1 MFVHFVV
8 RLACSLIVACCIAF
22 AAAAS
27 QLAPQSPDELAAAPR
42 IVVADLESARSRWNP
57 QHTLI
62 VTDYTFRRVDV
73 LRGSFEA
80 LFVLTQGGGTVG
92 GETHRLSDL
101 PVLRTGMR
109 YLLIL
114 NAGDNPVFSS
124 VRYGAAGALEI
135 DRETGRIRGGER
147 LDEFRE
153 RVRRTTVIDDDALRP
168 AAHGRQLPASV
179 WRPEEQTSATAPA
192 RKPAAAEP
200 APVPPD
206 SGVDAGAV
214 QSGLAE
220 PRSPFVPHYLVQR
233 WPAPPIT
240 FNPLPLSWTWS
251 PSDQHQ
257 MDHWNQYG
265 DIFRVLETPTGSWAW
280 NNNRYDLAGWP
291 DDATMQ
297 SQFGAPWGATTL
309 AICYSRWFGDGPIV
323 ESDIALNP
331 AFEWTLDD
339 ALGTEDA
346 SSPWSFRQSLLHEL
360 GHSWGLQH
368 PWETQN
374 VFWPSTMN
382 YGPKWARDPV
392 LHSDDTAAI
401 RSVYPGLT
409 PHDGSLAMYRTS
421 DSSANN
427 QAEYSPSFTTF
438 ASYTHGQSI
447 GFTGAV
453 TLQNLGTTSLVNPGV
468 DVYLTGV
475 RMGYDS
481 AVFLGRSNYTTTV
494 GLFPNSIALLNLGS
508 YLVGSSVPTGTY
520 FPAIYL
526 AESGGSDAH
535 IGNNS
540 AWGVHELPVTINNV
554 VTALTPTPVVQFTG
568 TGRIGPSGEW
578 KYSLAAQAGYT
589 YTFSTCGLAAFDTV
603 IEVRGAFPTVAA
615 DDDCGVQTQ
624 LYWLSTANQNVTVV
638 VRGLDRSAQGAFQL
652 AYRGADD
659 PIFRNGFQ

>member
-1 MFVHFVV
+1 MFVHFIV
-8 RLACSLIVACCIAF
+8 RLACSLTVACCIAIT
-22 AAAAS
+22 AAAS
-27 QLAPQSPDELAAAPR
+27 QLAPQSLDELAASPR

-73 LRGSFEA
+73 LRGSFDA

-92 GETHRLSDL
+92 AETHHLSDL

-124 VRYGAAGALEI
+124 MRYGAAGALEI
-135 DRETGRIRGGER
+135 DRATDRIRGGER

-153 RVRRTTVIDDDALRP
+153 RVRQTAVIDDDALRP
-168 AAHGRQLPASV
+168 PAHGRQLPASV
-179 WRPEEQTSATAPA
+179 WRPEEQTAATAPA
-192 RKPAAAEP
+192 RLPAVAEP

-206 SGVDAGAV
+206 SDVNAGAL

-233 WPAPPIT
+233 WPVPPIT

-257 MDHWNQYG
+257 MSHWNQYG
-265 DIFRVLETPTGSWAW
+265 DIFRVLQTPTGTWAW
-280 NNNRYDLAGWP
+280 NNNRYDLAGFP

-331 AFEWTLDD
+331 AFDWTLDD

-382 YGPKWARDPV
+382 YGPKWARDPA

-409 PHDGSLAMYRTS
+409 QHDGSLAMYRTS
-421 DSSANN
+421 DNSANN
-427 QAEYSPSFTTF
+427 QADYSPSFTTF
-438 ASYTHGQSI
+438 ASYTHGQII

-453 TLQNLGTTSLVNPGV
+453 TLQNLGTTNLVNPGV
-468 DVYLTGV
+468 DVYLTGA
-475 RMGYDS
+475 RRGYDS

-494 GLFPNSIALLNLGS
+494 GPYPDSVALLNLGN
-508 YLVGSSVPTGTY
+508 YIVGSSVPTGTY

-535 IGNNS
+535 VGNNS
-540 AWGVHELPVTINNV
+540 AWGVHEMPVTINNV
-554 VTALTPTPVVQFTG
+554 VTALTPTPVVQLTG
-568 TGRIGPSGEW
+568 MGRIGPSGEW
-578 KYSLAAQAGYT
+578 KYSLAAQAGYV
-589 YTFSTCGLAAFDTV
+589 YTFATCGLAAFDTV
-603 IEVRGAFPTVAA
+603 IEVRGAFPTIAA
-615 DDDCGVQTQ
+615 DDECGDQTQ
-624 LYWLSTANQNVTVV
+624 LAWLSTASQNVTVV
-638 VRGLDRSAQGAFQL
+638 VRGLNRAAQGTFQL
-652 AYRGADD
+652 AYSGGSDL
-659 PIFRNGFQ
+659 IFRDGFQ